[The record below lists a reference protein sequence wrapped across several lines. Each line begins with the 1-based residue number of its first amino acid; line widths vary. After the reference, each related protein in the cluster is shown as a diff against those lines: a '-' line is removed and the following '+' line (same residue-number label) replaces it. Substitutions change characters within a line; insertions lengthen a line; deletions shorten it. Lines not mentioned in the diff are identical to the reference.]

1 MANFF
6 AEIPIENLEN
16 FENFEKKKKSAFS
29 RKKGL
34 TFQILCRKIPW
45 KRDKS
50 RLDTL
55 TILTNWLKKVK
66 FWVPLSSKSKSN
78 STFNFFCQDK
88 PWKFENLKKN
98 HQNYRSFWRETGR
111 KKLFFN
117 EFEGWKRGE
126 KKIFFDFATPVHF
139 IFKKFEKIWK
149 KKKKI
154 PNLSFVWREREEE
167 NFWF

>member
-16 FENFEKKKKSAFS
+16 FENFKKKKKSAFS

-88 PWKFENLKKN
+88 PWKFE
-98 HQNYRSFWRETGR
+98 
-111 KKLFFN
+111 
-117 EFEGWKRGE
+117 
-126 KKIFFDFATPVHF
+126 KKITKIIVRFDERQEGKSCFSMSLKVERGGGGAKFFDLEQ
-139 IFKKFEKIWK
+139 II
-149 KKKKI
+149 
-154 PNLSFVWREREEE
+154 
-167 NFWF
+167 